1 VGLEISG
8 YSWVSWD
15 SRKTRNRNVAK
26 NKKGAQM
33 ESNNDKKL
41 KQNYHN
47 SDILI
52 SVTVFFHF

>member
-1 VGLEISG
+1 VGTPGFRGIPEKLGIG
-8 YSWVSWD
+8 MLL
-15 SRKTRNRNVAK
+15 KTE
-26 NKKGAQM
+26 KGAQM

-52 SVTVFFHF
+52 SITVFFHF